1 MGHAADGKYH
11 RRSKMKKWILAAAM
25 VSALGATSLQAKEY
39 TEIRFGIEGAYP
51 PFSWTEPSGELKG
64 FDVDMA
70 NALCEELQTKCK
82 IVAQDWDGII
92 PSLLARK
99 YDAIIA
105 AMSITE
111 ERKKKIDFTGK
122 YALIPNKY
130 VAKKGTEIDFS
141 TEGLKGVKIGVQR
154 ATTHDKY
161 LTDNFGDSVTIVR
174 YGSFDDAYLD
184 LKAGRIATVLGDA
197 SALEEG
203 LINKE
208 GGEGY
213 EFIGPSLTDPKWFGD
228 GFGIA
233 LRKQDKELTKK
244 LDAAI
249 ISLREKGI
257 YQEIA
262 AKYFAYD
269 VYGQ

>member
-1 MGHAADGKYH
+1 
-11 RRSKMKKWILAAAM
+11 MKKWLLVAALAAT
-25 VSALGATSLQAKEY
+25 ATTGVAQAKEWK
-39 TEIRFGIEGAYP
+39 TVRFGIEGAYP
-51 PFSWTEPSGELKG
+51 PFSWTEADGSLKG

-70 NALCEELQTKCK
+70 NALCTEMQVQCK

-122 YALIPNKY
+122 YALIPNKFI
-130 VAKKGTEIDFS
+130 AKKGA
-141 TEGLKGVKIGVQR
+141 GLNFDDLSGQKIAVQR
-154 ATTHDKY
+154 ATPHDIY
-161 LTDNFGDSVTIVR
+161 LTGNYGDTVEIVR
-174 YGSFDDAYLD
+174 YGSFDEAYLD
-184 LKAGRIATVLGDA
+184 LANGRVVAVLGDA

-203 LINKE
+203 VLNKA
-208 GGEGY
+208 GGEAY
-213 EFIGPSLTDPKWFGD
+213 EFVGPSLTDPKWFGE

-233 LRKQDKELTKK
+233 LRKQDKDLTKK

-249 ISLREKGI
+249 LSLREKGI
-257 YQEIA
+257 YQDIA
-262 AKYFAYD
+262 AKYFNYD

>member
-1 MGHAADGKYH
+1 
-11 RRSKMKKWILAAAM
+11 MKKWLLVAALAATA
-25 VSALGATSLQAKEY
+25 ATGVAQAKEWK
-39 TEIRFGIEGAYP
+39 TVRFGIEGAYP
-51 PFSWTEPSGELKG
+51 PFSWTEADGSLKG

-70 NALCEELQTKCK
+70 NALCTEMQVKCK

-122 YALIPNKY
+122 YALIPNKFI
-130 VAKKGTEIDFS
+130 AKKGANINFDN
-141 TEGLKGVKIGVQR
+141 LDGVKIGVQR

-161 LTDNFGDSVTIVR
+161 LTDNYKAVEIVR
-174 YGSFDDAYLD
+174 YGSFDEAYLD
-184 LKAGRIATVLGDA
+184 LANGRIESVLGDA

-203 LINKE
+203 VLNKD
-208 GGEGY
+208 GGEAY
-213 EFIGPSLTDPKWFGD
+213 EFVGPSLTDPKWFGE

-233 LRKQDKELTKK
+233 VRKQDKDLTAK
-244 LDAAI
+244 LDKAI
-249 ISLREKGI
+249 KSLREKGI
-257 YQEIA
+257 YQDIA
-262 AKYFAYD
+262 AKYFNYD
-269 VYGQ
+269 VYGD

>member
-1 MGHAADGKYH
+1 
-11 RRSKMKKWILAAAM
+11 MKKWILAAAM
-25 VSALGATSLQAKEY
+25 VSALSAASVQAKEWK
-39 TEIRFGIEGAYP
+39 EVRFGIEGAYP

-70 NALCEELQTKCK
+70 NALCKELQTKCK

-105 AMSITE
+105 AMSITD
-111 ERKKKIDFTGK
+111 ERKKKVDFTGK
-122 YALIPNKY
+122 YALIPNKF
-130 VAKKGTEIDFS
+130 VAKKGTKLDF
-141 TEGLKGVKIGVQR
+141 TKDGLKGVKVGVQR

-161 LTDNFGDSVTIVR
+161 LTDNYGDSVSIVR

-203 LINKE
+203 LINKA
-208 GGEGY
+208 GGDAY
-213 EFIGPSLTDPKWFGD
+213 EFIGPSLTDPQWFGD

-233 LRKQDKELTKK
+233 LRKQDKDLTAK
-244 LDAAI
+244 LDVAI
-249 ISLREKGI
+249 KSLREKGI

>member
-1 MGHAADGKYH
+1 
-11 RRSKMKKWILAAAM
+11 MKKWLLAATLAATA
-25 VSALGATSLQAKEY
+25 VSGAVQAKEW
-39 TEIRFGIEGAYP
+39 TTVRFGVEGAYP
-51 PFSWTEPSGELKG
+51 PFSWTETDGSLKG

-70 NALCEELQTKCK
+70 NALCEEMQVKCQ

-111 ERKKKIDFTGK
+111 ERKKKVDFTGK
-122 YALIPNKY
+122 YALIPNKFI
-130 VAKKGTEIDFS
+130 AKKGANLDFDNLA
-141 TEGLKGVKIGVQR
+141 GKKIAVQR

-161 LTDNFGDSVTIVR
+161 LTDNYGDKVEIVR
-174 YGSFDDAYLD
+174 YGSFDEAYLD
-184 LKAGRIATVLGDA
+184 LANGRVAAVLGDA

-203 LINKE
+203 VLNKA
-208 GGEGY
+208 GGDAY
-213 EFIGPSLTDPKWFGD
+213 EFVGPSLTDPKWFGE

-233 LRKQDKELTKK
+233 VRKQDKDLTQK

-249 ISLREKGI
+249 LSLRDKGV
-257 YQEIA
+257 YQQLA
-262 AKYFAYD
+262 GKYFNYD
-269 VYGQ
+269 VYGE

>member
-1 MGHAADGKYH
+1 
-11 RRSKMKKWILAAAM
+11 MKKWLLVAALAATA
-25 VSALGATSLQAKEY
+25 ATGVAQAKEWK
-39 TEIRFGIEGAYP
+39 TVRFGIEGAYP
-51 PFSWTEPSGELKG
+51 PFSWTEADGSLKG

-70 NALCEELQTKCK
+70 NALCTEMQVKCK

-122 YALIPNKY
+122 YALIPNKFI
-130 VAKKGTEIDFS
+130 AKKDA
-141 TEGLKGVKIGVQR
+141 GLNFDDLSGQKIAVQR

-161 LTDNFGDSVTIVR
+161 LTDNYGDSVEIVR
-174 YGSFDDAYLD
+174 YGSFDEAYLD
-184 LKAGRIATVLGDA
+184 LANGRVVAVLGDA

-203 LINKE
+203 VLNKA
-208 GGEGY
+208 GGEAY
-213 EFIGPSLTDPKWFGD
+213 EFVGPSLTDPKWFGD

-233 LRKQDKELTKK
+233 LRKQDKDLTKQ

-249 ISLREKGI
+249 LSLREKGI
-257 YQEIA
+257 YQDIA
-262 AKYFAYD
+262 AKYFNYD
-269 VYGQ
+269 VYGK

>member
-1 MGHAADGKYH
+1 
-11 RRSKMKKWILAAAM
+11 MKKWLLVAALAATA
-25 VSALGATSLQAKEY
+25 ATGVAQAKEWK
-39 TEIRFGIEGAYP
+39 TVRFGIEGAYP
-51 PFSWTEPSGELKG
+51 PFSWTEADGSLKG

-70 NALCEELQTKCK
+70 NALCTEMQVKCK

-122 YALIPNKY
+122 YALIPNKFI
-130 VAKKGTEIDFS
+130 AKKGAGINFDDLS
-141 TEGLKGVKIGVQR
+141 GQKIAVQR

-161 LTDNFGDSVTIVR
+161 LTDNYGDKVSIVR
-174 YGSFDDAYLD
+174 YGSFDEAYLD
-184 LKAGRIATVLGDA
+184 LANGRVVAVLGDA

-203 LINKE
+203 VLNKA
-208 GGEGY
+208 GGEAY
-213 EFIGPSLTDPKWFGD
+213 EFVGPSLTDPKWFGD

-233 LRKQDKELTKK
+233 LRKQDKDLTKK

-249 ISLREKGI
+249 LSLREKGV
-257 YQEIA
+257 YQDIA
-262 AKYFAYD
+262 AKYFNYD

>member
-1 MGHAADGKYH
+1 
-11 RRSKMKKWILAAAM
+11 MKKWLVVAALAATTLTGMA
-25 VSALGATSLQAKEY
+25 QAKEWK
-39 TEIRFGIEGAYP
+39 TVRFGIEGAYP
-51 PFSWTEPSGELKG
+51 PFSWTEADGSLKG

-70 NALCEELQTKCK
+70 NALCTEMAVKCK
-82 IVAQDWDGII
+82 IVPQDWDGII

-122 YALIPNKY
+122 YALIPNNFI
-130 VAKKGTEIDFS
+130 AKKDA
-141 TEGLKGVKIGVQR
+141 GLNFDNLAGVKIGVQR

-161 LTDNFGDSVTIVR
+161 LTDNYEDVEIVR
-174 YGSFDDAYLD
+174 YGSFDEAYLD
-184 LKAGRIATVLGDA
+184 LANGRIAAVLGDA

-203 LINKE
+203 VLNAK
-208 GGEGY
+208 GGDGY
-213 EFIGPSLTDPKWFGD
+213 EFVGPSLTDPQWFGE

-233 LRKQDKELTKK
+233 VRKQDKDLTKK

-249 ISLREKGI
+249 LSLREKGI

-262 AKYFAYD
+262 AKYFNYD
-269 VYGQ
+269 VYGE

>member
-1 MGHAADGKYH
+1 
-11 RRSKMKKWILAAAM
+11 MKKWLVMVALAATTVTGMA
-25 VSALGATSLQAKEY
+25 QAKEWK
-39 TEIRFGIEGAYP
+39 TVRFGIEGAYP
-51 PFSWTEPSGELKG
+51 PFSWTEADGSLKG

-70 NALCEELQTKCK
+70 NALCAEMAVKCK
-82 IVAQDWDGII
+82 IVPQDWDGII

-122 YALIPNKY
+122 YALIPNNFI
-130 VAKKGTEIDFS
+130 AKKDA
-141 TEGLKGVKIGVQR
+141 GLNFENLAGVKIGVQR

-161 LTDNFGDSVTIVR
+161 LTDNYEDVEIVR
-174 YGSFDDAYLD
+174 YGSFDEAYLD
-184 LKAGRIATVLGDA
+184 LANGRIAAVLGDA

-203 LINKE
+203 VLNAK
-208 GGEGY
+208 GGEDY
-213 EFIGPSLTDPKWFGD
+213 EFVGPSLTDPQWFGE

-233 LRKQDKELTKK
+233 VRKQDKALTEK

-249 ISLREKGI
+249 LSLREKGV

-262 AKYFAYD
+262 AKYFNYD
-269 VYGQ
+269 VYGE

>member
-1 MGHAADGKYH
+1 
-11 RRSKMKKWILAAAM
+11 MKKWLLVAALAATA
-25 VSALGATSLQAKEY
+25 ATGVAQAKEWK
-39 TEIRFGIEGAYP
+39 TVRFGIEGAYP
-51 PFSWTEPSGELKG
+51 PFSWTEADGSLKG

-70 NALCEELQTKCK
+70 NALCTEMQVKCK

-122 YALIPNKY
+122 YALIPNKFI
-130 VAKKGTEIDFS
+130 AKKGA
-141 TEGLKGVKIGVQR
+141 GLNFDDLSGQKIAVQR

-161 LTDNFGDSVTIVR
+161 LTDNYGDTVEIVR
-174 YGSFDDAYLD
+174 YGSFDEAYLD
-184 LKAGRIATVLGDA
+184 LANGRVAAVLGDA

-203 LINKE
+203 VLNKA
-208 GGEGY
+208 GGEAY
-213 EFIGPSLTDPKWFGD
+213 EFVGPSLTDPKWFGE

-233 LRKQDKELTKK
+233 LRKQDKDLTKQ

-249 ISLREKGI
+249 LSLREKGI
-257 YQEIA
+257 YQDIA
-262 AKYFAYD
+262 AKYFNYD
-269 VYGQ
+269 VYGE

>member
-1 MGHAADGKYH
+1 
-11 RRSKMKKWILAAAM
+11 MKKWILAAAV
-25 VSALGATSLQAKEY
+25 VSALGATSVQAKEWKV
-39 TEIRFGIEGAYP
+39 IRFGIEGAYP
-51 PFSWTEPSGELKG
+51 PFSWTEPNGELKG

-70 NALCEELQTKCK
+70 NALCKELQAKCK

-111 ERKKKIDFTGK
+111 ERKKKVDFTGK
-122 YALIPNKY
+122 YALIPNKF
-130 VAKKGTEIDFS
+130 VAKKGTELDF
-141 TEGLKGVKIGVQR
+141 TKAGLEGVKVGVQR

-161 LTDNFGDSVTIVR
+161 LTDNYGDSVSIVR

-184 LKAGRIATVLGDA
+184 LKAGRIVTVLGDA
-197 SALEEG
+197 SALQEG
-203 LINKE
+203 LLNKP

-213 EFIGPSLTDPKWFGD
+213 EFIGPSLTDPQWFGE

-233 LRKQDKELTKK
+233 VRKQDKDLTKK
-244 LDAAI
+244 LDGAI
-249 ISLREKGI
+249 QSLREKGE
-257 YQEIA
+257 YQKIA

-269 VYGQ
+269 VYGE

>member
-1 MGHAADGKYH
+1 
-11 RRSKMKKWILAAAM
+11 MKKWLLVAALAATA
-25 VSALGATSLQAKEY
+25 ATGMAQAKEWK
-39 TEIRFGIEGAYP
+39 TVRFGIEGAYP
-51 PFSWTEPSGELKG
+51 PFSWTEADGSLKG

-70 NALCEELQTKCK
+70 NALCEEMKVKCQ
-82 IVAQDWDGII
+82 IVPQDWDGII

-111 ERKKKIDFTGK
+111 ERKKRIDFTGK
-122 YALIPNKY
+122 YALIPNKFI
-130 VAKKGTEIDFS
+130 AKKGADLNFDDLS
-141 TEGLKGVKIGVQR
+141 GQKIAVQR

-161 LTDNFGDSVTIVR
+161 LTDNYGSSVEIVR
-174 YGSFDDAYLD
+174 YGSFDEAYLD
-184 LKAGRIATVLGDA
+184 LANGRVVAVLGDA

-203 LINKE
+203 VLNKA
-208 GGEGY
+208 GGEAY
-213 EFIGPSLTDPKWFGD
+213 EFVGPSLTDPKWFGD

-233 LRKQDKELTKK
+233 VRKQDKDLTKT

-249 ISLREKGI
+249 LSLREKGV

-262 AKYFAYD
+262 AKYFKYD
-269 VYGQ
+269 VYGE

>member
-1 MGHAADGKYH
+1 
-11 RRSKMKKWILAAAM
+11 MKKWIFAAAVVSTLAA
-25 VSALGATSLQAKEY
+25 TSVQAKEWKVV
-39 TEIRFGIEGAYP
+39 RFGIEGAYP

-70 NALCEELQTKCK
+70 NALCKELQVKCK

-105 AMSITE
+105 AMSITD

-122 YALIPNKY
+122 YALIPNKF
-130 VAKKGTEIDFS
+130 VAKKGTQLEF
-141 TEGLKGVKIGVQR
+141 TKAGLKGVKVGVQR

-161 LTDNFGDSVTIVR
+161 LTDNYGDSVSIVR

-184 LKAGRIATVLGDA
+184 LKAGRIVTILGDA

-203 LINKE
+203 LLNKK
-208 GGEGY
+208 GGDGY
-213 EFIGPSLTDPKWFGD
+213 EFIGPSLTDPQWFGD

-233 LRKQDKELTKK
+233 VRKQDKDLTKK

-249 ISLREKGI
+249 KSLREKGI

-262 AKYFAYD
+262 ARYFAYD
-269 VYGQ
+269 VYGE

>member
-1 MGHAADGKYH
+1 
-11 RRSKMKKWILAAAM
+11 MKKWILAAA
-25 VSALGATSLQAKEY
+25 VVTALGTTAVQAKEWK
-39 TEIRFGIEGAYP
+39 TVRFGIEGAYP
-51 PFSWTEPSGELKG
+51 PFSWTEPNGELRG

-70 NALCEELQTKCK
+70 NALCKELEAECK

-111 ERKKKIDFTGK
+111 ERKKRVDFTGK
-122 YALIPNKY
+122 YALIPNKF
-130 VAKKGTEIDFS
+130 VAKKGTDIDF
-141 TEGLKGVKIGVQR
+141 TKEGLDGVKVGVQR

-161 LTDNFGDSVTIVR
+161 LTDNFDGSVEIVR

-203 LINKE
+203 LLNKP
-208 GGEGY
+208 GGDGY

-233 LRKQDKELTKK
+233 VRKQDKDLTKQ
-244 LDAAI
+244 LDEAI
-249 ISLREKGI
+249 KSLREKGV
-257 YQEIA
+257 YQQIA
-262 AKYFAYD
+262 SKYFAYD
-269 VYGQ
+269 VYGD

>member
-1 MGHAADGKYH
+1 
-11 RRSKMKKWILAAAM
+11 MKKWLVVAALAATTLTGMA
-25 VSALGATSLQAKEY
+25 QAKEWK
-39 TEIRFGIEGAYP
+39 TVRFGIEGAYP
-51 PFSWTEPSGELKG
+51 PFSWTEADGSLKG

-70 NALCEELQTKCK
+70 NALCTEMEVKCK
-82 IVAQDWDGII
+82 IVPQDWDGII

-122 YALIPNKY
+122 YALIPNNFI
-130 VAKKGTEIDFS
+130 AKKDA
-141 TEGLKGVKIGVQR
+141 GLNFDNLAGVKIGVQR

-161 LTDNFGDSVTIVR
+161 LTDNYEDVEIVR
-174 YGSFDDAYLD
+174 YGSFDEAYLD
-184 LKAGRIATVLGDA
+184 LANGRIAAVLGDA

-203 LINKE
+203 VLNAK
-208 GGEGY
+208 GGEDY
-213 EFIGPSLTDPKWFGD
+213 EFVGPSLTDPQWFGE

-233 LRKQDKELTKK
+233 VRKRDKDLTEK

-249 ISLREKGI
+249 LSLREKGI

-262 AKYFAYD
+262 AKYFNYD
-269 VYGQ
+269 VYGK

>member
-1 MGHAADGKYH
+1 
-11 RRSKMKKWILAAAM
+11 MKKWLLAATLAATA
-25 VSALGATSLQAKEY
+25 VTGAVQAKEWN
-39 TEIRFGIEGAYP
+39 EVRFGIEGAYP
-51 PFSWTEPSGELKG
+51 PFSWTEADGSLKG

-70 NALCEELQTKCK
+70 NALCQEMAVKCK

-111 ERKKKIDFTGK
+111 ERKKKVDFTGK
-122 YALIPNKY
+122 YALIPNKFI
-130 VAKKGTEIDFS
+130 AKKGAGLDFDNLS
-141 TEGLKGVKIGVQR
+141 GQKIAVQR

-161 LTDNFGDSVTIVR
+161 LTDNYGDKVEIVR
-174 YGSFDDAYLD
+174 YGSFDEAYLD
-184 LKAGRIATVLGDA
+184 LANGRVAAVLGDA

-203 LINKE
+203 VLNKA

-213 EFIGPSLTDPKWFGD
+213 EFVGPSLTDPKWFGE

-233 LRKQDKELTKK
+233 LRKQDKDLTKK
-244 LDAAI
+244 LDQAI
-249 ISLREKGI
+249 LSLREKGV

-262 AKYFAYD
+262 AKYFNYD